1 MAKGQQKT
9 SREAK
14 KPKQDKSKASGGKSE
29 YAMSMTSKTA
39 APTAFK
45 KK

>member
-1 MAKGQQKT
+1 MAKGQVKN

-14 KPKQDKSKASGGKSE
+14 KPKQDKSKGGGKSE
-29 YAMSMTSKTA
+29 YAMSMSGKSA
-39 APTAFK
+39 APAPFK